1 MLYKSSARR
10 LTIELPAT
18 PAKATAR
25 LGRQS
30 CTRRSRRG
38 ETIVVLYI
46 LDLTDSF
53 RAMVR
58 GVLSLI
64 AATHRVSL
72 QVPRLFLK
80 CSKRTDETSIELLYS
95 VINFF

>member
-1 MLYKSSARR
+1 LDFLQPRR
-10 LTIELPAT
+10 RQPRVWVG
-18 PAKATAR
+18 KAA
-25 LGRQS
+25 QD
-30 CTRRSRRG
+30 
-38 ETIVVLYI
+38 EAFVVLYI

-58 GVLSLI
+58 GVLGLI